1 MNRYFG
7 RSGRVLA
14 FVGLVVGGASA
25 QALITMDFEVVL
37 TGATPGGASPWATLT
52 IQDIAADTVEMT
64 LTHHATSTAGQ
75 FVSRLWMNIE
85 PFPND
90 LVFSTSSSK
99 ISGHT
104 FSQDGIN
111 TVGGPYDFSVQF
123 NLAPPAARLL
133 PGDSATWQVSGTG
146 LTENSFL
153 AMSPGGIQAMIH
165 IQGIGPGGEDSGH
178 ITVVPEPATML
189 AIGVG
194 LAALAARR
202 RRSA

>member
-7 RSGRVLA
+7 RSGRALA
-14 FVGLVVGGASA
+14 LAAFIVGGASA

-37 TGATPGGASPWATLT
+37 TGATPGGSSPWATLT
-52 IQDIAADTVEMT
+52 IQDVAVDTVEMT
-64 LTHHATSTAGQ
+64 LTHHATSSPGQ
-75 FVSRLWMNIE
+75 FVSRLWMNID
-85 PFPND
+85 PFPGD
-90 LVFSTSSSK
+90 LAFSTTSDK

-111 TVGGPYDFSVQF
+111 TVGGPYDFFVQF

-133 PGDSATWQVSGTG
+133 PGDSATWQVTGTG
-146 LTENSFL
+146 LTESSFL

-165 IQGIGPGGEDSGH
+165 IQNIGPNGDSGH
-178 ITVVPEPATML
+178 ITVVPEPATFL

-202 RRSA
+202 RKRS